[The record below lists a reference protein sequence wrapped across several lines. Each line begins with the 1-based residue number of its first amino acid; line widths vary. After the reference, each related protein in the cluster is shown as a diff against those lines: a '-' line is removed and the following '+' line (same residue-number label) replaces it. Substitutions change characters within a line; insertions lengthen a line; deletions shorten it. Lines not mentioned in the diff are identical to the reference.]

1 MKGILDE
8 DNDWFNDLFAD
19 DSPPKDVLFDSQV
32 HLAFLIIIFIILFV
46 FIIWLVSRFF
56 ISEAYAGKW
65 IHYIPLIFTLLVTI
79 FLLLLLITNKLH
91 VQIIQGGD
99 ETGVLFSLAL
109 AIMIMPYANAVLTG
123 SFKIE
128 SRLALYT
135 LFAVIIYF
143 SVTNLGQIGVRV
155 TFNIDLDL
163 AFVFAHKTFQ
173 SNSADGIKFITENVG
188 LWLAIFAGS
197 FAIEMFS

>member
-1 MKGILDE
+1 
-8 DNDWFNDLFAD
+8 
-19 DSPPKDVLFDSQV
+19 
-32 HLAFLIIIFIILFV
+32 
-46 FIIWLVSRFF
+46 
-56 ISEAYAGKW
+56 
-65 IHYIPLIFTLLVTI
+65 VTI